1 MIKIDKK
8 QSKAINSLIRKS
20 CCNCKDSY
28 CLLLD
33 DECVQLLSNQY
44 LYCNY
49 FKRAVLPLDEKLFIE
64 LCGEDKCKRCEMF
77 NSIFIANSSKQKYC
91 KRCKNKRQREASKN
105 WVRNKR
111 QKRAIQREVKSTK
124 I

>member
-8 QSKAINSLIRKS
+8 QSKTINSLIRKS

-64 LCGEDKCKRCEMF
+64 LCGEDKCKRCEMC
-77 NSIFIANSSKQKYC
+77 NSIFIANSNKQKYC
-91 KRCKNKRQREASKN
+91 NRCKTRRHREASKN
-105 WVRNKR
+105 YLRNKQ
-111 QKRAIQREVKSTK
+111 QKELSKEK
-124 I
+124 Y